1 MAKQNIAALVDTLVR
16 PTVEGLGY
24 ALWDVEYVREGA
36 DWHLIITIDT
46 EDAGGI
52 TIDDCEKVHR
62 AIDPIIDEADPIETS
77 YSLEVSSP
85 GIERVLSKDAHIA
98 WAVGQK
104 VEVKL
109 FTAIGGS
116 KRHVGI
122 LRSFD
127 GGELILDCPDEVKI
141 PRSAVSKMK
150 NIFFD

>member
-1 MAKQNIAALVDTLVR
+1 MKVTELVAEFAR
-16 PTVEGLGY
+16 PIVEAHGCE
-24 ALWDVEYVREGA
+24 LWDVEYVREGA

-46 EDAGGI
+46 EDEGGI

-85 GIERVLSKDAHIA
+85 GIERVLSKDAHIS

-127 GGELILDCPDEVKI
+127 GSELVLDCPDEVKI